1 MNKFTKFAKST
12 FTTIEHWFHLAAK
25 AIRSWFGS
33 SAMKKSTEEIVCNE
47 AAVPKELKEP
57 DGMAQITTVGE
68 EAFERWTVDLL
79 TQVDIAI
86 HAGMKQVEVCREIE
100 EGKAMEE
107 EDTASTAVDCE
118 DVDYDVTE
126 SKELLHEIDAL
137 LAETR
142 GMFSAY
148 AY

>member
-1 MNKFTKFAKST
+1 M
-12 FTTIEHWFHLAAK
+12 EHWFNLVTK

-33 SAMKKSTEEIVCNE
+33 SAMKKSTDEIVCNE

-57 DGMAQITTVGE
+57 AVMAQITTVGE

-107 EDTASTAVDCE
+107 EYTASTAVDCE
-118 DVDYDVTE
+118 DVDYDVAE
-126 SKELLHEIDAL
+126 SEEILQEIDAL
-137 LAETR
+137 LAETH
-142 GMFSAY
+142 GMLSAY

>member
-1 MNKFTKFAKST
+1 
-12 FTTIEHWFHLAAK
+12 
-25 AIRSWFGS
+25 
-33 SAMKKSTEEIVCNE
+33 MKKSTDEIVCNE

-57 DGMAQITTVGE
+57 AGMAQITTVGE
-68 EAFERWTVDLL
+68 ETFERWTSDLL

-100 EGKAMEE
+100 VGKAMEE
-107 EDTASTAVDCE
+107 EDTASTAVDWEE
-118 DVDYDVTE
+118 DVDYDVAE
-126 SKELLHEIDAL
+126 SEEILQEIYAL

-142 GMFSAY
+142 GMLSAY